1 MKQLNN
7 YKGKLKMKRQKA
19 ARVLC
24 IAIILALISCIGAY
38 VLQTDFGR
46 VDVSEIKIS
55 CDDGKWISGTLYRP
69 LTATS
74 ETPAPMVIACHGYLN
89 NSEMLDGISIEL
101 ARRGI
106 SVISMDAYFHGD
118 SSGTDTDVIS
128 SCMADGTGM
137 IPMVEY
143 AYNCLDY
150 VDKTKIGV
158 FGHSMGGMNVWMTCI
173 NYGTQYHEAL
183 AAAMDPASDG
193 GEGVTEAEM
202 AAAESLS
209 KVSAGLASGFIALSN
224 EHMCSALDCN
234 FGINYSYYDEGNAV
248 SGDMSGDREE
258 SLALINSIFKD
269 DDKISNVNTGKYY
282 GSADDGTL
290 RVVYN
295 PKITHETQHFSKTAI
310 AQDIDFFTKSFGIN
324 DALGSGNQIWLLKEI
339 FNAVG
344 LIACLIAIVPIGT
357 LLLGT
362 KAFESLR
369 CEVPE
374 ALPSPRTGKSKAIFW
389 GGWVLSWLISWL
401 TFMPLTTLDTKLF
414 PATASMHTTN
424 FFHQQT
430 QNNLLIWAVFNG
442 IIGIILF
449 IISYKFNGKKNG
461 VTTEQLG
468 IKTNIGEFVKT
479 IALACCIFI
488 GFYAFVFA
496 ARYFFDTDYRFYT
509 VAICGFT
516 PDKLLVALQYIPFF
530 FIFFAANAILTNS
543 VNRIS
548 GQNEKLNVF
557 LCGLGNCLGILMVNI
572 VQYVKLFSTGV
583 AMYVDARLYPM
594 AAIPLILFL
603 FVASY
608 INRGLFKA
616 TGKVWLGALVN
627 TFIIVMISAANTATL
642 LAFL

>member
-1 MKQLNN
+1 
-7 YKGKLKMKRQKA
+7 MKREKT
-19 ARVLC
+19 VKLLC
-24 IAIILALISCIGAY
+24 VAIILALISCIGAS
-38 VLQTDFGR
+38 VLQTDFGK
-46 VDVSEIKIS
+46 VEVSEIKIS
-55 CDDGKWISGTLYRP
+55 CDDGKWITGTLYRP

-74 ETPAPMVIACHGYLN
+74 ENPAPMVIACHGYLN
-89 NSEMLDGISIEL
+89 NSEMLGGISIEL

-118 SSGTDTDVIS
+118 SSGTDTDVIN

-150 VDKTKIGV
+150 VDKSRIGV

-173 NYGTQYHEAL
+173 NYGTQYYEAL
-183 AAAMDPASDG
+183 AAAMEPTSDG
-193 GEGVTEAEM
+193 GEEITEEEI

-224 EHMCSALDCN
+224 EQMCSALNCN

-258 SLALINSIFKD
+258 SLALINSIFND
-269 DDKISNVNTGKYY
+269 GEKISDVKTGEYY
-282 GSADDGTL
+282 GAAEEGTL

-295 PKITHETQHFSKTAI
+295 PKVTHETQHFSKTAI

-324 DALGSGNQIWLLKEI
+324 DAIDSADQIWLLKEV

-344 LIACLIAIVPIGT
+344 LIACFIAIVPIGT

-362 KAFESLR
+362 KAFESLK
-369 CEVPE
+369 CEAVE
-374 ALPSPRTGKSKAIFW
+374 ALPAPRTAKGKAFFW
-389 GGWVLSWLISWL
+389 GGWVLCWLISWL

-414 PATASMHTTN
+414 TATASMQTTSI
-424 FFHQQT
+424 FPQQT
-430 QNNLLIWAVFNG
+430 QNNIMIWAVFNG
-442 IIGIILF
+442 IVGIILF
-449 IISYKFNGKKNG
+449 ILSYRLNGKKNG
-461 VTTEQLG
+461 VTVKQLG
-468 IKTNIGEFVKT
+468 IKTNFKEFVKT
-479 IALACCIFI
+479 LALACCIFI
-488 GFYAFVFA
+488 GFYAFVFV

-509 VAICGFT
+509 IAICGFT
-516 PDKLLVALQYIPFF
+516 PDKLLVALEYIPFF

-548 GQNEKLNVF
+548 GQNEKLNVL
-557 LCGLGNCLGILMVNI
+557 LCGLGNCLGVLMVNI
-572 VQYVKLFSTGV
+572 LQYVKLFSTGV
-583 AMYVDARLYPM
+583 AMYVDTRLYPM
-594 AAIPLILFL
+594 AAIPLILLL
-603 FVASY
+603 FVAAY
-608 INRGLFKA
+608 VNRGFFKA

-627 TFIIVMISAANTATL
+627 TFIIVMISVANTATL
-642 LAFL
+642 LAF

>member
-224 EHMCSALDCN
+224 EQMCSALDCN
-234 FGINYSYYDEGNAV
+234 FGMMRG
-248 SGDMSGDREE
+248 MRFRE
-258 SLALINSIFKD
+258 I
-269 DDKISNVNTGKYY
+269 
-282 GSADDGTL
+282 
-290 RVVYN
+290 
-295 PKITHETQHFSKTAI
+295 
-310 AQDIDFFTKSFGIN
+310 
-324 DALGSGNQIWLLKEI
+324 
-339 FNAVG
+339 
-344 LIACLIAIVPIGT
+344 
-357 LLLGT
+357 
-362 KAFESLR
+362 
-369 CEVPE
+369 
-374 ALPSPRTGKSKAIFW
+374 
-389 GGWVLSWLISWL
+389 
-401 TFMPLTTLDTKLF
+401 
-414 PATASMHTTN
+414 
-424 FFHQQT
+424 
-430 QNNLLIWAVFNG
+430 
-442 IIGIILF
+442 
-449 IISYKFNGKKNG
+449 
-461 VTTEQLG
+461 
-468 IKTNIGEFVKT
+468 
-479 IALACCIFI
+479 
-488 GFYAFVFA
+488 
-496 ARYFFDTDYRFYT
+496 
-509 VAICGFT
+509 
-516 PDKLLVALQYIPFF
+516 
-530 FIFFAANAILTNS
+530 
-543 VNRIS
+543 
-548 GQNEKLNVF
+548 
-557 LCGLGNCLGILMVNI
+557 
-572 VQYVKLFSTGV
+572 
-583 AMYVDARLYPM
+583 
-594 AAIPLILFL
+594 
-603 FVASY
+603 
-608 INRGLFKA
+608 
-616 TGKVWLGALVN
+616 
-627 TFIIVMISAANTATL
+627 
-642 LAFL
+642 